1 MPVTLTTAT
10 AFEQDH
16 FLSVFCYVTKILPCL
31 GIINYRSAGYFYY
44 FIRTVFSET
53 TSFAPRFTM
62 TGHCMTVILQVQQCP
77 VITVTAQDDMTSSS
91 TIAPIGTS
99 VRTIFLAPHV
109 RRASSALTRAT
120 VYLYVINKI
129 RFSHIFL
136 KS

>member
-10 AFEQDH
+10 AFEQNH
-16 FLSVFCYVTKILPCL
+16 FLSVFCYVTKIFACL
-31 GIINYRSAGYFYY
+31 GIINDRSTGHFYY

-53 TSFAPRFTM
+53 TVLASRFAM
-62 TGHCMTVILQVQQCP
+62 TCHCVTVELQVKQCP
-77 VITVTAQDDMTSSS
+77 VITITAQDDMTSSS

-129 RFSHIFL
+129 RFSHILF
-136 KS
+136 K